1 MAVRRSLDFWLVAYF
16 LSRCGQRRPH
26 GRLPSP
32 PTQLGESWHE
42 AYSFFFLKLNGGRT
56 LSVFSHSLKNARDAF
71 DGHHDSG
78 RVGWR
83 DPDSTRPPKLLNAD
97 AATVLAEWKNR
108 TDAELWS
115 AIEPFADFCTR
126 GLSETEV
133 ERLATQEIGIATA
146 GDISAT
152 EGRELLKT
160 HRTRERNRALVLRK
174 KRLVLYE
181 QGRLVCEVCDF
192 DFATAYGQRGIG
204 FAECHHTEP
213 ISESVIG
220 RRTRLSELAV
230 VCANCHRML
239 HRQPWL
245 SVSALRQA
253 VCTIR
258 GR

>member
-126 GLSETEV
+126 GLS
-133 ERLATQEIGIATA
+133 
-146 GDISAT
+146 DSSF
-152 EGRELLKT
+152 
-160 HRTRERNRALVLRK
+160 ALFGRK
-174 KRLVLYE
+174 KWSGGAWV
-181 QGRLVCEVCDF
+181 
-192 DFATAYGQRGIG
+192 FAIEFWRSNLDSCG
-204 FAECHHTEP
+204 TEAP
-213 ISESVIG
+213 PWTSLFP
-220 RRTRLSELAV
+220 RLS
-230 VCANCHRML
+230 
-239 HRQPWL
+239 
-245 SVSALRQA
+245 
-253 VCTIR
+253 IF
-258 GR
+258 